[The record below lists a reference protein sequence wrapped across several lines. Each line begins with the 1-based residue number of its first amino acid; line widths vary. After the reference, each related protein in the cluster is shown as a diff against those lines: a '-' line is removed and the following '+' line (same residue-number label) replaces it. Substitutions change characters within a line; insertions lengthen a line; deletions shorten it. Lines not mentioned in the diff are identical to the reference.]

1 MQGEVFN
8 QSTWVAL
15 KAADLYYKQNKSQ
28 KEISEILQVSTS
40 TVSRLLKRA
49 AKENIVSFVIQEP
62 YAECLDLKRKLKSK
76 YGLKEV
82 IVVPPINDPED
93 KEAVKQTVALEGARY
108 IQRIITP
115 EDILGIAWGGTMYY
129 LIQYLNPC
137 RKTAASFVTLHG
149 SLSCYDCELDVRTLV
164 SRIAMAFGGKYHYLI
179 SEGLV
184 ASSQSIQMLLQEENI
199 KRIFSLFNK
208 ITISASGIGSFYPE
222 ANSPL
227 AQRQYLKPQEFEEL
241 QELGVYGD
249 LMLRF
254 FNKEGQECNS
264 SLKDRTLAI
273 SLECY
278 RRIPCKIVAASG
290 VHKAHTIKAA
300 LKGELIDVLL
310 VDYHLARAINN

>member
-8 QSTWVAL
+8 QSTWVVL

-62 YAECLDLKRKLKSK
+62 YAECLELKKKLQAK
-76 YGLKEV
+76 YGLKG
-82 IVVPPINDPED
+82 VVVAPPINNPED
-93 KEAVKQTVALEGARY
+93 EEAVKQSVALEGARY

-115 EDILGIAWGGTMYY
+115 EDILGIAWGGTMYH

-137 RKTAASFVTLHG
+137 RRTEASFITLHG
-149 SLSCYDCELDVRTLV
+149 SLACFDFELDVRTLV
-164 SRIAMAFGGKYHYLI
+164 SRIAMAFGGKHHSLI
-179 SEGLV
+179 SEGLM
-184 ASSQSIQMLLQEENI
+184 ASKEAIQMLMQEENI
-199 KRIFSLFNK
+199 QRVFSLFNK
-208 ITISASGIGSFYPE
+208 ITISVSGIGSFYPE
-222 ANSPL
+222 ATSPL
-227 AQRQYLKPQEFEEL
+227 AQRQYLKPHEFEEL
-241 QELGVYGD
+241 QKQGVYGD

-254 FNKEGQECNS
+254 FNKDGEECDS

-273 SLECY
+273 SLENY
-278 RRIPCKIVAASG
+278 RHIPCKVVVASG

-300 LKGELIDVLL
+300 LKGKLIDVLI
-310 VDYHLARAINN
+310 VDYHLAQAIYN